1 MQRSAMK
8 FRMRHSVTI
17 WRMIVMRTRL
27 MTLTFPKATLIVMM
41 HGLGG
46 DDVVTMAMTVRVMRM
61 M

>member
-1 MQRSAMK
+1 
-8 FRMRHSVTI
+8 
-17 WRMIVMRTRL
+17 